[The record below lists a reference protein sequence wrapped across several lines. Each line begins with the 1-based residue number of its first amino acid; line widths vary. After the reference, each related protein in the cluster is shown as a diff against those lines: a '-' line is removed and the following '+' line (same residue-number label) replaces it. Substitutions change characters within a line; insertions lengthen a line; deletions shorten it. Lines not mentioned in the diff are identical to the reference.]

1 MNNCKSFKPSIDNNS
16 KILILGSMPG
26 LKSLKEQ
33 QYYAHPQNRFWKVMG
48 VICNEP
54 KLNKLDYDLKL
65 NTLLKNN
72 IALWDT
78 IKTCKRDGSLDSDIQ
93 NETPNDIR
101 KLLKKHP
108 NIKTICLNGN
118 KSYSSFKKYFP
129 DLIGKYN
136 CLKMP
141 STSPANARYSLDK
154 LIEEWLIIAEHVSSY
169 NANSAKQKRIF

>member
-1 MNNCKSFKPSIDNNS
+1 MKSNKIMTNNNCKSFTPSIDNNS

-26 LKSLKEQ
+26 VKSLKEQ
-33 QYYAHPQNRFWKVMG
+33 QYYAHPQNRFWKIMS

-54 KLNKLDYDLKL
+54 KLHEFDYELKL
-65 NTLLKNN
+65 KTLLKNN

-93 NETPNDIR
+93 NETPNDI
-101 KLLKKHP
+101 KGLLKKYP

-118 KSYSSFKKYFP
+118 KSYSAFKKYFP
-129 DLIGKYN
+129 ELFEKYS
-136 CLKMP
+136 CHKMR

-154 LIEEWLIIAEHVSSY
+154 LIAEWSV
-169 NANSAKQKRIF
+169 IFV